1 MPKHEVRLHEQIN
14 APIERVFDFLSDH
27 HHFVSLFGAR
37 CTVVGEGND
46 TSQPNGVGSVRRVGP
61 GPLSFDEQI
70 VVFERPSRIDYAI
83 VRGGPLKNHLGTIH
97 LSPSGDGTEINYT
110 IAFDSKL
117 PGAGPLLVMG
127 LKRIWQREARKA
139 MAAIER

>member
-97 LSPSGDGTEINYT
+97 LSPSGDGRSEEHTSELQSQMRISY
-110 IAFDSKL
+110 AVFC
-117 PGAGPLLVMG
+117 
-127 LKRIWQREARKA
+127 LKKKTKQ
-139 MAAIER
+139 